1 MKRPTKDQQRIIV
14 EQWKRATPALQKA
27 RDDELRAAPYDWKK
41 VDALLDIGAQAP
53 AKEEESNGL
62 VEMQRWFMKLARKQG
77 LMTTVREEPAAYH
90 VRASGAPA
98 KHLRRRGTRKKKKAL
113 S

>member
-14 EQWKRATPALQKA
+14 EQWKRATPALQKT

-41 VDALLDIGAQAP
+41 VDALLDIGAQTP
-53 AKEEESNGL
+53 AKKEESNGL

-77 LMTTVREEPAAYH
+77 LLPAVRE
-90 VRASGAPA
+90 ASATYGVAGAPPA
-98 KHLRRRGTRKKKKAL
+98 RIHPRNLRPKRAIKSA
-113 S
+113 